1 MVRAGTS
8 PQRLLP
14 VVLLPL
20 ALLMAL
26 WSASVDAR
34 ISVSPRATTQ
44 VITWTG
50 GDLIQVVDLCI
61 ESLEEPSPNTFI
73 LIPYRASAS
82 IAGSTAYELKLA
94 AQPPIPA
101 AVTLTDLVTGT
112 DYTPAQGVFTPTT
125 LSGTYRN
132 CPDGNN
138 FRATIFVSAADLGD
152 SLPGTYTATF
162 RIDLQNDGSGKKQDF
177 SNIDLSVTIP
187 AIIRVGNVDDVVL
200 GLFDGVNDQSGVDT
214 LCVYRNGGTLY
225 SVILSGS
232 GTGGAF
238 TLANGAV
245 AVPYAVTWDDGNGA
259 ATVTPGVALLNRD
272 NAFNANSSCNAGAAD
287 SATLG
292 INVLAS
298 DLLSAMIPGQ
308 YAGTITILVAPQ

>member
-8 PQRLLP
+8 SRRLP
-14 VVLLPL
+14 VLLPL
-20 ALLMAL
+20 ALLMVMWAG
-26 WSASVDAR
+26 AADAR
-34 ISVSPRATTQ
+34 ISVTPRTTTQ

-50 GDLIQVVDLCI
+50 GDLVQVVDLCV

-73 LIPYRASAS
+73 LIPYRASVS
-82 IAGSTAYELKLA
+82 IAGSTVYELKLA
-94 AQPPIPA
+94 GQSPIPA

-112 DYTPAQGVFTPTT
+112 DYMPAQGVFTPTT

-152 SLPGTYTATF
+152 SLPGTYSASF

-177 SNIDLSVTIP
+177 ATLDLSVTIP
-187 AIIRVGNVDDVVL
+187 AIIRVGNVDDIVL
-200 GLFDGVNDQSGVDT
+200 GLFDGVNDQSGIDT

-225 SVILSGS
+225 SVVLTGS
-232 GTGGAF
+232 GAGGAF
-238 TLANGAV
+238 TLANGV
-245 AVPYAVTWDDGNGA
+245 VTVPYVVTWDDGNGA
-259 ATVTPGVALLNRD
+259 VPVTPGATLLNRD
-272 NAFNANSSCNAGAAD
+272 NAFNGNSSCNAGAAD

-292 INVLAS
+292 VNLLAS
-298 DLLSAMIPGQ
+298 DLLSAMVPGQ